1 MTVVAV
7 APAPIELETA
17 VAGTRMQRSDG
28 ACALTVGPLNGRTR
42 IVDLYQSS
50 PCRALMPLVDDDEI
64 FSAVMVTTSGGLA
77 GGDKIRVSVTAETGA
92 RAVVTSQ
99 ASEKIYR
106 SLGDDT
112 RVSLTL
118 TAAADTWLEWIPQGA
133 ILFDNSRL
141 VRRNVID
148 ADVNARVMAGEI
160 VVFGRTASGETFHNG
175 LFHDAWQVRV
185 GGKLV
190 WADAVRLD
198 HDIEAVLAHPAGF
211 GGAVAMATVLF
222 VGPDAAQR
230 VDLARRLCA
239 PECGKLSD
247 DCGKPAAV
255 CGKSGATVV
264 NGVLVVRFL
273 NSDAQA
279 LMGQVAAFWRGFR
292 SGVAGLPARMPR
304 VWQY

>member
-1 MTVVAV
+1 MTVAAV
-7 APAPIELETA
+7 ASALLEPETA
-17 VAGTRMQRSDG
+17 PRAVAATRMERSDG
-28 ACALTVGPLNGRTR
+28 VCALTLGPLNGRTR

-50 PCRALMPLVDDDEI
+50 PCRALMPQVDDDEI

-77 GGDKIRVSVTAETGA
+77 GGDRIRVSVTAEPGA

-106 SLGDDT
+106 SLGEDT

-118 TAAADTWLEWIPQGA
+118 SAAADTWLEWIPQGA

-148 ADVNARVMAGEI
+148 ADPAARVLAGEI
-160 VVFGRTASGETFHNG
+160 VVFGRTASGEVFHNG

-185 GGKLV
+185 GAKLV
-190 WADAVRLD
+190 WADAIRLER
-198 HDIEAVLAHPAGF
+198 DIDAVLAHPAGF
-211 GGAVAMATVLF
+211 GGAVAVATVLF
-222 VGPDAAQR
+222 VARDAPQR
-230 VDLARRLCA
+230 VDLARSLLGA
-239 PECGKLSD
+239 ECGKP
-247 DCGKPAAV
+247 GVV

-279 LMGQVAAFWRGFR
+279 LMGEVASFWRGFR
-292 SGVAGLPARMPR
+292 AAVAGLPARMPR
-304 VWQY
+304 AWQY

>member
-1 MTVVAV
+1 MTVAAV
-7 APAPIELETA
+7 APAKIELETA
-17 VAGTRMQRSDG
+17 VAGTRMERSDG
-28 ACALTVGPLNGRTR
+28 ACALTLGPLNGRTR

-77 GGDKIRVSVTAETGA
+77 GGDKIRVRVIAEPGA

-106 SLGDDT
+106 SLGEET

-141 VRRNVID
+141 VRRNLID
-148 ADVNARVMAGEI
+148 ADANARVLAGEI

-175 LFHDAWQVRV
+175 MFHDAWQVRI
-185 GGKLV
+185 GGKLI
-190 WADAVRLD
+190 WADAVRLN
-198 HDIEAVLAHPAGF
+198 HDIEGVLAHPAGF

-222 VGPDAAQR
+222 VAPDASIR
-230 VDLARRLCA
+230 IDLARALL
-239 PECGKLSD
+239 GD
-247 DCGKPAAV
+247 GG
-255 CGKSGATVV
+255 GKSGATIV
-264 NGVLVVRFL
+264 NGVLVARFL

-279 LMGQVAAFWRGFR
+279 LMGDVALFWKGFR
-292 SGVAGLPARMPR
+292 SAVAGLPARMPR